1 MKHRGTV
8 LLSVLSFVLIF
19 SAFETSRYLNYV
31 QRQQVYQ
38 ALINDYRHPTKLT
51 VQKHTKS
58 AQSATSKAS
67 KPTTQKENASAR
79 HRGSSLN

>member
-8 LLSVLSFVLIF
+8 LFSVLSFVLIF
-19 SAFETSRYLNYV
+19 SAFETYRYLNYV

-38 ALINDYRHPTKLT
+38 TLINDYRHPTKLT

-58 AQSATSKAS
+58 VQSTRSKARTTS
-67 KPTTQKENASAR
+67 TQKENASAR